1 MKRVLKVLLAGM
13 FAAGS
18 IAVCAVAY
26 GKFSNSVTVTNH
38 ISTGDINISLKELE
52 KKNGREIV
60 YQDNKTILPGDKI
73 SKIPRITNQSEPCWI
88 RVKITYTDNLENR
101 KGLDDSNLT
110 GMSKYWIKKGKY
122 FYCTRKLEQ
131 GDSVDVFTGISV
143 PEEWEQPYQEKKLGI
158 TIVADAVQAAN
169 FSPDF
174 KDMTP
179 WGNQKILRCIHDTS
193 GRIVQKKKPVKLNVE
208 FEGNAHKLI
217 AAPEDFFAGFSA
229 AMPGDVFEDSVE
241 IRNTTEHTA
250 EIYFRTAPECKS
262 VKDQEF
268 LKKLKLEISVG
279 EKKLY
284 SGDLLA
290 ASLNKPVSL
299 GKIKSGKGES
309 MKFQVTVP
317 KELDNTYALRDGD
330 VKWIFSV
337 NEEEKENTILSP
349 TPGQTEKKEK
359 SDRGDSQK
367 NISSE
372 KSAPVK
378 TGDETGILFFLF
390 IGSTAFFTAILVL
403 RKGGRKI

>member
-1 MKRVLKVLLAGM
+1 M
-13 FAAGS
+13 
-18 IAVCAVAY
+18 
-26 GKFSNSVTVTNH
+26 
-38 ISTGDINISLKELE
+38 
-52 KKNGREIV
+52 
-60 YQDNKTILPGDKI
+60 
-73 SKIPRITNQSEPCWI
+73 
-88 RVKITYTDNLENR
+88 
-101 KGLDDSNLT
+101 
-110 GMSKYWIKKGKY
+110 
-122 FYCTRKLEQ
+122 
-131 GDSVDVFTGISV
+131 
-143 PEEWEQPYQEKKLGI
+143 
-158 TIVADAVQAAN
+158 
-169 FSPDF
+169 
-174 KDMTP
+174 
-179 WGNQKILRCIHDTS
+179 
-193 GRIVQKKKPVKLNVE
+193 
-208 FEGNAHKLI
+208 
-217 AAPEDFFAGFSA
+217 
-229 AMPGDVFEDSVE
+229 
-241 IRNTTEHTA
+241 
-250 EIYFRTAPECKS
+250 
-262 VKDQEF
+262 KDQEF

>member
-131 GDSVDVFTGISV
+131 GDSIDVFTGISV

-169 FSPDF
+169 ISTDF

-317 KELDNTYALRDGD
+317 KELDNTYALRDGY

-337 NEEEKENTILSP
+337 N
-349 TPGQTEKKEK
+349 
-359 SDRGDSQK
+359 
-367 NISSE
+367 
-372 KSAPVK
+372 
-378 TGDETGILFFLF
+378 
-390 IGSTAFFTAILVL
+390 
-403 RKGGRKI
+403 